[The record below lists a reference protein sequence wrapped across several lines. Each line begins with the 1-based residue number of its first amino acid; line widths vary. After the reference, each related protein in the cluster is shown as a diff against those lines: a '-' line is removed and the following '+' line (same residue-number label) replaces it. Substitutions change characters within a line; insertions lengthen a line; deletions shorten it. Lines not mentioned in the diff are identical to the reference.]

1 MDVAG
6 AVIILLFVVT
16 IFSSSVQQ
24 GPTSTKTPPSRP
36 PVHSNIT
43 NTALPDPYFSAVV
56 GENVEER
63 IKSYILSFNK
73 KVSSWDAGKMAYCMV
88 KYGKEYDVNPKLV
101 AALVC
106 RESAYNRYA
115 VSPTGAQ
122 GLGQLIPSTA
132 KGLSVTDSFDID
144 QNLWGTTRYVRLM
157 LERWDGNSQQV
168 PLALASYAEG
178 YGAVTR
184 NGGYKD
190 ATRKYIKGIINY
202 YWQI

>member
-1 MDVAG
+1 MDATG
-6 AVIILLFVVT
+6 AIVVLLFVVT
-16 IFSSSVQQ
+16 IFSASFQ
-24 GPTSTKTPPSRP
+24 GPSHTKGPAGRP
-36 PVHSNIT
+36 PVRSNIT
-43 NTALPDPYFSAVV
+43 NTALPDPSYLAAAGFNT
-56 GENVEER
+56 ENE
-63 IKSYILSFNK
+63 IKKFIVTFNK
-73 KVSSWDAGKMAYCMV
+73 KTSEWDAGKMAFCIV

-106 RESAYNRYA
+106 RESAFNPYA

-132 KGLSVTDSFDID
+132 KSLNVTNSFDID
-144 QNLWGTTRYVRLM
+144 QNLWGTTRYIRLM
-157 LERWDGNSQQV
+157 LERWDGNGQQV

-184 NGGYKD
+184 NGGYKSS
-190 ATRKYIKGIINY
+190 TRKYIEGIINY